1 MRICEDFVSKDK
13 VDDTMNEMMI
23 VRKVI
28 EK

>member
-1 MRICEDFVSKDK
+1 MRICEDFDSKDK